1 MNAVKNIVGVYATP
15 LIEVSTRCMFTN
27 TTPVGA
33 YRGAGRPE
41 GNYYMERLVDT
52 AAAEMGIDRVDLRR
66 RNHIRPDQI
75 PYAAPSGMT
84 YDSGD
89 FPMLLERALATAD
102 WDGFAARRAESRRR
116 GRLRGIGI
124 GHYLEVTAPPS
135 QEMGGISFD
144 ADGGVTITTGTL
156 DYGQGHASPFAQ
168 VLVDR
173 LGVPF
178 ERVRLVQGDSDALIA
193 GGGTGGSKSLM
204 ASGAAIHEAAM
215 LVIERGRQI
224 AAHVLEAGV
233 ADIEFNAGRFAIVG
247 TDRGIG
253 IMDLAECLRA
263 GETLP
268 PDVPQGLDV
277 ETIHEHAPSA
287 FPNGCHVAEVE
298 IDEETGVV
306 EVVSYIMANDFGVL
320 VNPMLV
326 EGQAHGGVVQ
336 GIGQALMES
345 VEYDADG
352 QLLSGSFMDYALP
365 HAMHLPQFTFASFPV
380 PARTNVLGVKGCG
393 EAGCAG
399 ALPSVMNAVADALGR
414 HIDMP
419 ATPQRVWRVLHP
431 A

>member
-1 MNAVKNIVGVYATP
+1 
-15 LIEVSTRCMFTN
+15 
-27 TTPVGA
+27 
-33 YRGAGRPE
+33 
-41 GNYYMERLVDT
+41 
-52 AAAEMGIDRVDLRR
+52 
-66 RNHIRPDQI
+66 
-75 PYAAPSGMT
+75 
-84 YDSGD
+84 
-89 FPMLLERALATAD
+89 
-102 WDGFAARRAESRRR
+102 
-116 GRLRGIGI
+116 
-124 GHYLEVTAPPS
+124 
-135 QEMGGISFD
+135 
-144 ADGGVTITTGTL
+144 
-156 DYGQGHASPFAQ
+156 
-168 VLVDR
+168 
-173 LGVPF
+173 
-178 ERVRLVQGDSDALIA
+178 
-193 GGGTGGSKSLM
+193 
-204 ASGAAIHEAAM
+204 M

-233 ADIEFNAGRFAIVG
+233 ADIEFSAGRFAIVG

-253 IMDLAECLRA
+253 IMELAERLRT
-263 GETLP
+263 GEALP
-268 PDVPQGLDV
+268 ADVPQGLDAA
-277 ETIHEHAPSA
+277 TIHDQAPSA

-399 ALPSVMNAVADALGR
+399 ALPSVMNAVADALGC